1 MKETAIPSNLFS
13 KPVNIIW
20 ETAADAPIK
29 GRGNTAVWLNGLVY
43 MGGGYDCEEQRPSQG
58 SYVIYCFD
66 PVKNLW
72 ISPINAPYCFFAMTT
87 LKDGLI
93 TVGGQDARYKR
104 TNQILTMEA
113 GQLRNYT
120 KMITPISSATAVGHQ
135 EMLIITGGW
144 NDEGKI
150 LSQTEVFDSN
160 SGEWYT
166 CNNLPQP
173 FHSGKLVV
181 ADNVVYLLGGFGEDH
196 KPSSAVFTASLD
208 ALSKHKLKWNT
219 HKDTP
224 WSCST
229 PITLSGTHLLTI
241 GGRRKTGYD
250 RYTRSADIHKL
261 SKGSQNWK
269 VIGYVPSARA
279 SPAAVSV
286 GDNKIIVIGGRSGD
300 GEVANTVWIGSCEP
314 R

>member
-1 MKETAIPSNLFS
+1 MKESPTPGNLFS
-13 KPVNIIW
+13 RPVNIIW
-20 ETAADAPIK
+20 EMAADAPIN

-43 MGGGYDCEEQRPSQG
+43 MGGGYDCEVQRPSQG
-58 SYVIYCFD
+58 SYIIYCFD

-87 LKDGLI
+87 LKDSLI
-93 TVGGQDARYKR
+93 TVGGQDANYKR

-113 GQLRNYT
+113 GQLSNYT

-135 EMLIITGGW
+135 AMLIITGGW

-150 LSQTEVFDSN
+150 LPSTEVFDSD

-166 CNNLPQP
+166 CSNLPRP
-173 FHSGKLVV
+173 FHSGRLVV
-181 ADNVVYLLGGFGEDH
+181 ADNVLYLLGGFGEDH
-196 KPSSAVFTASLD
+196 KPSSAVFTASFD

-224 WSCST
+224 WCCST
-229 PITLSGTHLLTI
+229 AVTMSGTHLLTI

-250 RYTRSADIHKL
+250 RYIRTSDIYKL
-261 SKGSQNWK
+261 SKGSHNWK
-269 VIGYVPSARA
+269 VIGYIPSARA

-286 GDNKIIVIGGRSGD
+286 GDNKIIVIGGRSDD
-300 GEVANTVWIGSCEP
+300 GKVANTVWIGSCEP